1 MVTHREIKKLE
12 AIQNTLREIEKGN
25 LDKTVL
31 KETIKTI
38 DDLRIVGNEN
48 LTLGNFLEK
57 NKVSN
62 YLKNFHI
69 HNDYL
74 HINDQEINNNKKILW
89 QSTLYFKN
97 GYDQNILL
105 FDHLRGKYK
114 IK

>member
-1 MVTHREIKKLE
+1 MNIPLLNRL
-12 AIQNTLREIEKGN
+12 AIIEYNNLKGICPFVF
-25 LDKTVL
+25 KCI
-31 KETIKTI
+31 ES
-38 DDLRIVGNEN
+38 
-48 LTLGNFLEK
+48 K
-57 NKVSN
+57 NKPL